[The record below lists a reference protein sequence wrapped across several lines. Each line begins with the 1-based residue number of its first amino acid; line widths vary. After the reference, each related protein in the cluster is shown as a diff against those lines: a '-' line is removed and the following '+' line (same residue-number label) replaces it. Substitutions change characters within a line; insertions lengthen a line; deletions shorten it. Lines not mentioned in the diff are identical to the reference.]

1 MAPKKGNKK
10 KPDSAANLQI
20 NTTDYAQI
28 QNDEFQVIQAIYAD
42 DFQEIQN
49 KPVWGSTSNSKAFQL
64 RLKSLSDPDI
74 WALITVEFT
83 ATYPKT
89 APILTLK
96 DSHGL
101 RDKSKQAVG
110 NVLINVPKL
119 NLGREMIHDITSA
132 IDEILSDEAEYRA
145 HGETLPALDE
155 ERAKNEAI
163 ASKLAQAE
171 ELKRIETKEREKA
184 EEEQAMQVLVNQE
197 LHRRNEDARR
207 KNKTS
212 SVEHLPL
219 PDAYDPETVT
229 FERKVTISQNGSK
242 YSFNSVGGLTNL
254 SQGLVTEVYSAYP
267 RITASN
273 DGFQVAPMLLVIKKC
288 TISQSSAH
296 EKKKILALEKELE
309 ALKQVPPHSNC
320 MKLLDF
326 RIDSLHSGWELNILI
341 EYANRGSLADYIIM
355 LGSLPTALLRSWTT
369 DLLDALHFYH
379 THSVIHG
386 KIRPNNVLLFQS
398 PGGTMTIKLS
408 DAEFQK
414 TLYEIKGKPTVPSAW
429 TVNWKAPEIA
439 GEHAQKW
446 ARKTDIWD
454 LGMVFLQMIFQ
465 LDVPE
470 RHKGPSDILALNL
483 SSALK
488 TIISE
493 FFKRDPA
500 KRPNAWDLKPSEF
513 LRNEHPIYDDDSSE
527 MERSTLLLSPHNSI
541 GSRRH
546 RHSNI
551 SYPPVGLQVSRY
563 KTDWEEICRLGK
575 GGYGEVVKARN
586 RMDLAAY
593 AIKKI
598 RQPESLL
605 SKVIPEIMMLSRVNH
620 PNVVRYYT
628 AWMETDSTDAI
639 DSSTG
644 SDQYDNSDDETDQD
658 FRSGITPGMSQGLDF
673 VSSSGLPN
681 FVFAPDTDDETETR
695 ESSGEEMDDSEGNET
710 EDDEKSASGE
720 ISKPTQPKLTRF
732 ASPSTQNRYAIL
744 YIQMEFCERQT
755 LRDLII
761 KGLDKNMDEVWRL
774 FRKIVTGLKHIHEV
788 GIIHRDLKP
797 ENIFIDTAN
806 SPKIGDFG
814 LATSG
819 VHAVVLKANSNT
831 LDADMTKD
839 IGTASYVAP
848 EVLSDAT
855 GSYSEK
861 VDMYSLGIILFEM
874 CYPTKT
880 SMERAEVVAN
890 IRKKDCILPDAL
902 QTPGTA
908 KQKDIIKALLN
919 HRPAD
924 RPSAKEL
931 LKGGKIPFEIE
942 DDQIQEILQGLVKP
956 DSPYNPLMM
965 DVLFSKN
972 QLSEIKATV
981 WDAPPESDKVKTEIN
996 GDRLKTGA
1004 QSYEV
1009 LLLGH
1014 LKAKLT
1020 DIFRQH
1026 GATELDRPFIFPKSD
1041 LYENKNIVQLLN
1053 HSGTQLQ
1060 LPYDLTLPMAR
1071 SIARVAPVSQRSY
1084 SFGRVFRESSSGG
1097 MPRSVTEVDFDIVS
1111 RDALDV
1117 ALKEAEVIKV
1127 LDQLLDT
1134 LPNFSSTQTYF
1145 HVNHC
1150 DLLDLILE
1158 SCRVEPGLRPQAKE
1172 VISKLNTRGVTWSAV
1187 RNELRNANIGIA
1199 ATSLDDLA
1207 KFDFRDSPE
1216 KVFNRLK
1223 KLLSDSQ
1230 HRDQLQV
1237 ITKSIK
1243 AALNYTKEF
1252 GVKRKIYIC
1261 PLSCFHSEFY
1271 ESGIMFQLLIDIKQH
1286 KDVIA
1291 AGGRYDRLIQLLKPK
1306 GNQALFN
1313 SCHAVG
1319 FSLGFDNLVR
1329 LIVQLQMKS
1338 KSGFLKK
1345 VANQGKN
1352 APPKQIPVRRCDILV
1367 ASFDSRILRSAGL
1380 NILSHL
1386 WANGLTAELAGD
1398 ANDLDDLVQRNID
1411 EKHSWVVLVKS
1422 DSVLSKSE
1430 LSVVSLPSKHSVDV
1444 TVENLITH
1452 LYSEIRE
1459 RDDQE
1464 AQFTGSTAVPFSKQ
1478 DRSTRLLFPHRPAG
1492 NTTLASSSSNSNN
1505 NTGDASA
1512 SSTPDVHFLVG
1523 QHKGK
1528 KINRSTAIEL
1538 AATNISDLLASVRD
1552 TAPVAAVETSDA
1564 ALEAIRT
1571 ARLSDSE
1578 EWRRVI
1584 QAAPAGD
1591 RSYLH
1596 QLHGMLEG
1604 FRGEWQQD
1612 SGKSRMAFVFNFR
1625 TGWICLYDLGL

>member
-10 KPDSAANLQI
+10 KPDSAANPQTS
-20 NTTDYAQI
+20 TTDYAQI

-49 KPVWGSTSNSKAFQL
+49 RPVWGSASTQKAFQL

-74 WALITVEFT
+74 WATITVEFT

-89 APILTLK
+89 APLLALK
-96 DSHGL
+96 DSNGL
-101 RDKSKQAVG
+101 RDKSKQAVN

-132 IDEILSDEAEYRA
+132 IDEILSDEAEHRIK
-145 HGETLPALDE
+145 GEALPALDE
-155 ERAKNEAI
+155 ERAKKEAL
-163 ASKLAQAE
+163 ASEIAQAE
-171 ELKRIETKEREKA
+171 ELKRIKTQEREKA
-184 EEEQAMQVLVNQE
+184 EEDQAMQVLINQE

-219 PDAYDPETVT
+219 LDTYDPETVS
-229 FERKVTISQNGSK
+229 FERKITISHNGSK
-242 YSFNSVGGLTNL
+242 FSFNSIGGLTNL
-254 SQGLVTEVYSAYP
+254 SQGPVTGVYTAYP
-267 RITASN
+267 RILASN
-273 DGFQVAPMLLVIKKC
+273 DGFQVAPVLLVLKKC
-288 TISQSSAH
+288 SISQSSVH

-309 ALKQVPPHSNC
+309 ALRQIPTHANC
-320 MKLLDF
+320 LKLLDF
-326 RIDSLHSGWELNILI
+326 RMDSLSSGWELNILL
-341 EYANRGSLADYIIM
+341 EYANRGSLADYIVM
-355 LGSLPTALLRSWTT
+355 LGTLPTALTRSWTT
-369 DLLDALHFYH
+369 DLLDAVHFYH

-386 KIRPNNVLLFQS
+386 KIRPDNVLLFQS
-398 PGGTMTIKLS
+398 SGGTVTIKLS

-429 TVNWKAPEIA
+429 AVNWKAPELSS
-439 GEHAQKW
+439 EHCQIW

-470 RHKGPSDILALNL
+470 RYKGPSDILALTL
-483 SSALK
+483 SNALK
-488 TIISE
+488 TLISD
-493 FFKRDPA
+493 FFRRDPS
-500 KRPNAWDLKPSEF
+500 KRPSAWDLKPSEF
-513 LRNEHPIYDDDSSE
+513 LRNEHPIYDEEFSE
-527 MERSTLLLSPHNSI
+527 PDQSTFLQSPYTSV

-546 RHSNI
+546 RHSNTH
-551 SYPPVGLQVSRY
+551 YAPAGLQVSRY
-563 KTDWEEICRLGK
+563 KTDWEETSRLGK

-586 RMDLAAY
+586 RMDLATY

-598 RQPESLL
+598 RQPEALL

-628 AWMETDSTDAI
+628 AWMETDSNDTF
-639 DSSTG
+639 DSSTP
-644 SDQYDNSDDETDQD
+644 SEQNDNSDDESGQN
-658 FRSGITPGMSQGLDF
+658 FRSGVTPGVSQGLDF

-695 ESSGEEMDDSEGNET
+695 ESASEDMDDSEENES
-710 EDDEKSASGE
+710 EDNE
-720 ISKPTQPKLTRF
+720 ISRPEEDSKSFPSKQTRF
-732 ASPSTQNRYAIL
+732 MTPSKQPRYAIL

-755 LRDLII
+755 LRDLIV

-819 VHAVVLKANSNT
+819 VHAAVLRANSNT

-848 EVLSDAT
+848 EVLSDT
-855 GSYSEK
+855 SSSYTEK

-880 SMERAEVVAN
+880 SMERAEVVGN
-890 IRKKDCILPDAL
+890 IRKKDCILPEAL
-902 QTPGTA
+902 QTPGTI
-908 KQKDIIKALLN
+908 KQREIILALLN

-931 LKGGKIPFEIE
+931 LKGGRIPFEVE
-942 DDQIQEILQGLVKP
+942 DDQIQEILQGLVKL
-956 DSPYNPLMM
+956 DSPYNPIMM
-965 DVLFSKN
+965 EVLFSKN
-972 QLSEIKATV
+972 QLSEIKATA
-981 WDAPPESDKVKTEIN
+981 WDAPPESDKVKTEVN
-996 GDRLKTGA
+996 GDRLKTEA
-1004 QSYEV
+1004 QTYEV
-1009 LLLGH
+1009 LLLGQ

-1020 DIFRQH
+1020 DIFRRH

-1041 LYENKNIVQLLN
+1041 LYNNKNIVQLLN

-1071 SIARVAPVSQRSY
+1071 AVARVTPVSQRSY
-1084 SFGRVFRESSSGG
+1084 SFGRVFRDSSSGG
-1097 MPRSVTEVDFDIVS
+1097 IPRSVTEVDFDIVS

-1127 LDQLLDT
+1127 LDQLMDV

-1158 SCRVEPGLRPQAKE
+1158 SCRVERGLQQQAKE

-1223 KLLSDSQ
+1223 RLLPDSQ
-1230 HRDQLQV
+1230 QRDKLQA
-1237 ITKSIK
+1237 IIKSIK
-1243 AALNYTKEF
+1243 AVLNYTKEF

-1261 PLSCFHSEFY
+1261 PLSCFHAEFY

-1291 AGGRYDRLIQLLKPK
+1291 AGGRYDRLIQLQKPK
-1306 GNQALFN
+1306 GNQAFFN

-1352 APPKQIPVRRCDILV
+1352 ASPKQIPVRRCDILV
-1367 ASFDSRILRSAGL
+1367 ASFDSRILRSTGL
-1380 NILSHL
+1380 HILSHL
-1386 WANGLTAELAGD
+1386 WANGLTAELAVD

-1430 LSVVSLPSKHSVDV
+1430 LSVVSLPSRHSIEV
-1444 TVENLITH
+1444 TVENLTTH
-1452 LYSEIRE
+1452 LHAEIRE
-1459 RDDQE
+1459 RDDSEGQL
-1464 AQFTGSTAVPFSKQ
+1464 TGSTLSKQ
-1478 DRSTRLLFPHRPAG
+1478 DRSARPLTHRP
-1492 NTTLASSSSNSNN
+1492 LAP
-1505 NTGDASA
+1505 GG
-1512 SSTPDVHFLVG
+1512 SSTSDAPPSAAPDVHFLVG

-1528 KINRSTAIEL
+1528 KTNRANAMEL
-1538 AATNISDLLASVRD
+1538 AAANMSDLLASFRD
-1552 TAPVAAVETSDA
+1552 SPVAAVETSDS
-1564 ALEAIRT
+1564 ALETVRT

-1578 EWRRVI
+1578 SWRRVI

-1591 RSYLH
+1591 RTYLQ
-1596 QLHGMLEG
+1596 QLQGMLEG
-1604 FRGEWQQD
+1604 FRAEWQENE
-1612 SGKSRMAFVFNFR
+1612 SKSRMAFVFNFR